1 MASAACADFLDTDH
15 SIAGIANAFNMGF
28 VVGLKETRPT
38 RPGIKLRAR
47 FEERQTAEAAGV
59 NSVSVIVEKYAT
71 ERRFRAVLEQY
82 ASRVLIETCGDLR
95 TLRLRW
101 GPQVKVTHRDT
112 SGWGRVL
119 AVHVNRGI
127 S

>member
-1 MASAACADFLDTDH
+1 L
-15 SIAGIANAFNMGF
+15 
-28 VVGLKETRPT
+28 VV
-38 RPGIKLRAR
+38 
-47 FEERQTAEAAGV
+47 
-59 NSVSVIVEKYAT
+59 VEKYAT

-112 SGWGRVL
+112 SGRHAFLPSTWIRGFDSQDGLDQVMKITL
-119 AVHVNRGI
+119 ADRASTG
-127 S
+127 